1 MMGRFVCRDPIEE
14 SGGINLYAFVRNDAL
29 NKLDYLGLD
38 AIGFLN
44 CGWSG
49 QIMMEQMARASMM
62 AESQRMADAE
72 VAKERAAGASADR
85 PSQTNSGG
93 LGAYTVNYNPITG
106 VTTGSVDGRTVS
118 YSTPIGV
125 LLTQD
130 QTNGNWNS
138 SFEFGRV
145 VREFVAPNNEAPT
158 AVAATGPNW
167 GQFGRGAISFVSGV
181 IGAVITVAAT
191 PLSVT
196 GIGALGVVAIGSGSA
211 GLITY
216 GIGNMV
222 AAFSPDRVRAELMAS
237 APTSIPTG
245 IARLIGGRRAQD
257 AVAFG
262 ESVLNFSQGM
272 ARTGTM
278 VPNLVTRQDRLE
290 NTKNFVEMIDALG
303 EVAKP
308 KEP

>member
-1 MMGRFVCRDPIEE
+1 MTTALPQE
-14 SGGINLYAFVRNDAL
+14 ND
-29 NKLDYLGLD
+29 
-38 AIGFLN
+38 
-44 CGWSG
+44 S
-49 QIMMEQMARASMM
+49 
-62 AESQRMADAE
+62 AESKTAPGIFFAE
-72 VAKERAAGASADR
+72 PLKPHPVL
-85 PSQTNSGG
+85 PSQ
-93 LGAYTVNYNPITG
+93 
-106 VTTGSVDGRTVS
+106 VTETHLESVTYVFDFAPGCA
-118 YSTPIGV
+118 
-125 LLTQD
+125 
-130 QTNGNWNS
+130 
-138 SFEFGRV
+138 
-145 VREFVAPNNEAPT
+145 VAPNNEAPT